1 MADKYRITSQSPEF
15 ILNQDAGGTV
25 GVYKTK
31 QEAQRGM
38 EDCQRDDFM
47 LDSAR
52 NLVNAAVE
60 AYMRMH
66 DIEREAAHEW
76 IREAAD

>member
-1 MADKYRITSQSPEF
+1 MADKYRITSQGPEF

>member
-1 MADKYRITSQSPEF
+1 MADKYRITSQGPEF

-47 LDSAR
+47 LDSEIGRASCR
-52 NLVNAAVE
+52 
-60 AYMRMH
+60 
-66 DIEREAAHEW
+66 ERV
-76 IREAAD
+76 